1 MSKLSKTMLGAVG
14 VWAVLTVLHLHMN
27 LGMGLA
33 TLTGKKDGKEVAG
46 ERFRVG
52 FLPVT

>member
-1 MSKLSKTMLGAVG
+1 MSKVVLGAVA
-14 VWAVLTVLHLHMN
+14 VWIGLTVLHLHMN
-27 LGMGLA
+27 LGVSLSSLMGD
-33 TLTGKKDGKEVAG
+33 KSGKEVAE

>member
-1 MSKLSKTMLGAVG
+1 MSKLSKTMWGAVG
-14 VWAVLTVLHLHMN
+14 VWAVLTVLHLNLN
-27 LGMGLA
+27 LGIGLS
-33 TLTGKKDGKEVAG
+33 TFFGKKDGKEVAE

>member
-1 MSKLSKTMLGAVG
+1 MSRLTKVILGAVG
-14 VWAVLTVLHLHMN
+14 VWAGLTVLHLHLN
-27 LGMGLA
+27 LGVDLS
-33 TLTGKKDGKEVAG
+33 TLLGEKSGKEVAE